1 MKSDWKT
8 VPFALAFAAQKSTN
22 SFQQFTLIRTTLAEL
37 SSPFWRGIQPVG
49 QALET
54 FEVLQIDVLPGS
66 NLSGAS
72 GADVMSERNKKIS
85 ARAKELRVRWTTKAT
100 QTIEVKNRK

>member
-1 MKSDWKT
+1 MKANMKSDWTT
-8 VPFALAFAAQKSTN
+8 VPFALAFAPQKSTS

-49 QALET
+49 QSSET
-54 FEVLQIDVLPGS
+54 FEVLPIDDG
-66 NLSGAS
+66 S
-72 GADVMSERNKKIS
+72 GADVMSVRNKKIS
-85 ARAKELRVRWTTKAT
+85 ARVKELRVRWITKAT